1 MNKQINSK
9 AIKSSDSFTASD
21 SSLADKKKKKA
32 EEGSSNRFFFSGGA
46 KMLKLSSRIAF
57 YVVIYTLAFMTI
69 APFLWMILT
78 SLKDMGDIYIYP
90 PKWLPS
96 ELHLENYT
104 NAFEAAPFGR
114 YYLNSLLV
122 AFCVTIGQLIT
133 CSMAAFAFAR
143 LSFRGRDILFYL
155 FLGTMMVP
163 VNVTMIPSFMVLYWL
178 GWIDSFKAL
187 IVPGLASAFG
197 TFLLRQFFMTI
208 PKELEEAAYIDGST
222 RFGVLRRIIIP
233 LSKPALATLSIFTFM
248 GTFNDFLWALVVV
261 NSDEMRTVQLGLSIF
276 RDRYVTQWDL
286 LMAGSVTSVLPI
298 LIVFFFA
305 QKYFIQGIT
314 LSGLK
319 E

>member
-1 MNKQINSK
+1 MRKKLNIKDISLK
-9 AIKSSDSFTASD
+9 TIYHILVYALAI
-21 SSLADKKKKKA
+21 
-32 EEGSSNRFFFSGGA
+32 
-46 KMLKLSSRIAF
+46 M
-57 YVVIYTLAFMTI
+57 TLA
-69 APFLWMILT
+69 PFIWMILT
-78 SLKDMGDIYIYP
+78 SLKDMNEIYVYP
-90 PKWLPS
+90 PKWLPDR
-96 ELHLENYT
+96 LRFENYK
-104 NAFEAAPFGR
+104 NSFEAAPFGR
-114 YYLNSLLV
+114 YYINSLV
-122 AFCVTIGQLIT
+122 TAFSVTIGQLIT

-143 LSFRGRDILFYL
+143 LRFKGRDLLFYI

-163 VNVTMIPSFMVLYWL
+163 YNVTMIPSFMVLYWL

-208 PKELEEAAYIDGST
+208 PRELEEAAYIDGSS
-222 RFGVLRRIIIP
+222 RFQVLRKIIIP
-233 LSKPALATLSIFTFM
+233 LAKPALATLAIFTFM
-248 GTFNDFLWALVVV
+248 GTFNDFLWALVVI

-276 RDRYVTQWDL
+276 RDRYLTQWDL